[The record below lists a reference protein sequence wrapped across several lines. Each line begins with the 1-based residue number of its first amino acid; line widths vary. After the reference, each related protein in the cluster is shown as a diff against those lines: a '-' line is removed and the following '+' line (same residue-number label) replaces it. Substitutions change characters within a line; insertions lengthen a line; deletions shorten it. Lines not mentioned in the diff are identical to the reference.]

1 MHDRDHSII
10 LWRKQTFFFTMKCAV
25 LVILAVFATHVVEMV
40 PNLYKPSVE
49 QLRIVFPDEYDI
61 IKDKSSRTKISKGT
75 GTSCK
80 NKTCSLE
87 ELYEIFGID
96 PSLLRFKTTTD
107 TNRISFNGNKCPTG
121 LVRLIEKC
129 KTED

>member
-1 MHDRDHSII
+1 
-10 LWRKQTFFFTMKCAV
+10 MKYTV
-25 LVILAVFATHVVEMV
+25 LVILAVFATQVLAMV
-40 PNLYKPSVE
+40 PKLYKPSEE
-49 QLRIVFPDEYDI
+49 QVFIIFPDEY
-61 IKDKSSRTKISKGT
+61 KSSRTKKDKGMET
-75 GTSCK
+75 RCK